1 MARLL
6 SKVKEEFK
14 VELTVRD
21 LFAAPTVYAMARL
34 LDGTMTGIDRFFS
47 EYYIDLDQQVE
58 TYDIKD
64 NM

>member
-6 SKVKEEFK
+6 SKVKEEFQ

-34 LDGTMTGIDRFFS
+34 LDGTMTGVDRFFP